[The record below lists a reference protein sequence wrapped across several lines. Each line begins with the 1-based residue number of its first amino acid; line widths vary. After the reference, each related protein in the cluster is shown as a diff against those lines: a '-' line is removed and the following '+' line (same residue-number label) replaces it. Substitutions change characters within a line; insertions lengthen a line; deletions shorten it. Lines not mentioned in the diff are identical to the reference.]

1 MSQAL
6 SMTAAAELIGVD
18 RHTLKKLTDA
28 GTIPYWFKTPGGRY
42 MYAAETLEEH
52 KRIAARRNGGSAA

>member
-28 GTIPYWFKTPGGRY
+28 GVIPYWFKSPGGRY
-42 MYAAETLEEH
+42 MYAAETIEEH
-52 KRIAARRNGGSAA
+52 KRLAARRDVGGAA